1 MYQAPFEYARAE
13 SLSHALEL
21 LAHHGEE
28 ARPLAG
34 GMSLIPLMKLR
45 LAQPQWVIDI
55 GRLPDLDYIR
65 EESGVLRLGALT
77 RHVQV
82 VESSL
87 VQEKLPLMSEVAG
100 VIGDVQVR
108 NVGTVAGSMAEADPA
123 GDWGV
128 ALLALNGRLLCQS
141 SQGQRWLGAQEFFV
155 DAYTTALE
163 PDELITQVELPLS
176 ALGGAGAY
184 LKLERRIGDFA
195 VVSVAVQVSL
205 DGQGICREV
214 GIGLG
219 AVGLTPLK
227 AVQAEE
233 HLRGQAL
240 TSDVVDE
247 AAERVYQMAQPLSD
261 IRGSAE
267 YKRSV
272 VRALFKRALDIAVR
286 RHNGEAVEAGHV

>member
-1 MYQAPFEYARAE
+1 MRGGVFECLTLIVGGGDYPLVANDHRADRH
-13 SLSHALEL
+13 L
-21 LAHHGEE
+21 
-28 ARPLAG
+28 
-34 GMSLIPLMKLR
+34 
-45 LAQPQWVIDI
+45 VDI

-155 DAYTTALE
+155 DAYTTALG
-163 PDELITQVELPLS
+163 PDELITAIDVPAQD
-176 ALGGAGAY
+176 AAATGAY
-184 LKLERRIGDFA
+184 VKLARRVGDA
-195 VVSVAVQVSL
+195 GVATVAVQVRWAG
-205 DGQGICREV
+205 DGTCASAAV
-214 GIGLG
+214 
-219 AVGLTPLK
+219 AVGAAASVPFR
-227 AVQAEE
+227 ASEAEAF
-233 HLRGQAL
+233 LAGRTL
-240 TSDVVDE
+240 DE
-247 AAERVYQMAQPLSD
+247 AAAAEAARLVQAALTPFSD
-261 IRGSAE
+261 VRGSAE
-267 YKRSV
+267 YRRDMV
-272 VRALFKRALDIAVR
+272 AVALTRALGIASR
-286 RHNGEAVEAGHV
+286 RHAGERVEAGYA